1 MASQTISYDNYLFL
15 YLSIMK
21 LNQTSGNFEISIPEG
36 IHKAVIYSVVDLGT
50 QTIQS
55 QQYGEQ
61 EKKQILISFEIP
73 SITKVFDKEKG
84 EQAVAISK
92 TYTLSLHEKSR
103 LYEVAKSVLGR
114 DLTKE
119 EQENLE
125 PKDLLGGNVT
135 LTVEHNNW
143 YANIKSISKI
153 FDKDKL
159 KATNELRLLELD
171 NINWDVFNSLH
182 EKLRDK
188 IIKSPE
194 YNKAIENK
202 SLTTEEDEVF

>member
-1 MASQTISYDNYLFL
+1 
-15 YLSIMK
+15 MK

-84 EQAVAISK
+84 EQAVTISK

-135 LTVEHNNW
+135 LTVEHNN
-143 YANIKSISKI
+143 
-153 FDKDKL
+153 
-159 KATNELRLLELD
+159 
-171 NINWDVFNSLH
+171 
-182 EKLRDK
+182 
-188 IIKSPE
+188 
-194 YNKAIENK
+194 
-202 SLTTEEDEVF
+202 

>member
-1 MASQTISYDNYLFL
+1 
-15 YLSIMK
+15 MK
-21 LNQTSGNFEISIPEG
+21 LNQSSGNFEISIPEG

-73 SITKVFDKEKG
+73 SITKVFDKDKW

-114 DLTKE
+114 DLSKE
-119 EQENLE
+119 EQGELE

-135 LTVEHNNW
+135 LTIEHNNW

-153 FDKDKL
+153 FDKEKL
-159 KATNELRLLELD
+159 KPTNETRLLELD
-171 NINWDVFNSLH
+171 KFDEKVFNSLH
-182 EKLRDK
+182 DKLKDK
-188 IIKSPE
+188 IVKSPE
-194 YNKAIENK
+194 YMKAVWNVP
-202 SLTTEEDEVF
+202 EDEVF

>member
-84 EQAVAISK
+84 GQAVAISK

-171 NINWDVFNSLH
+171 NINWDVFNSLY

>member
-1 MASQTISYDNYLFL
+1 MASQSISNDNYLFL

-153 FDKDKL
+153 FDKEKL
-159 KATNELRLLELD
+159 EAINELRLLELD
-171 NINWDVFNSLH
+171 NIDWDVFNKLH
-182 EKLRDK
+182 DKLKDK

-194 YNKAIENK
+194 YLQALDKKET
-202 SLTTEEDEVF
+202 SDEVF

>member
-1 MASQTISYDNYLFL
+1 
-15 YLSIMK
+15 MK

-153 FDKDKL
+153 FDKEKL

-171 NINWDVFNSLH
+171 NINWDVFNNLH

-194 YNKAIENK
+194 YNKAIESK
-202 SLTTEEDEVF
+202 SLTAEEDEVF